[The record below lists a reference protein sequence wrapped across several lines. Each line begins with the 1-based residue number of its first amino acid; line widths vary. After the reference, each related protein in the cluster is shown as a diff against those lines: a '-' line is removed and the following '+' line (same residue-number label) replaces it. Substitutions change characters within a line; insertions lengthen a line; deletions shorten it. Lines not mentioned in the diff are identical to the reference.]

1 MTQKELAEV
10 KIITGNLSTVLAGN
24 LIFLDLSSKHFLMN
38 NKKIIAETVIKL
50 GKTDIELNN
59 VKNDL
64 TNAKID
70 LASKLEGTILN
81 YF

>member
-1 MTQKELAEV
+1 
-10 KIITGNLSTVLAGN
+10 
-24 LIFLDLSSKHFLMN
+24 MN

-81 YF
+81 YFWIHMSNLTGNLITHRD

>member
-1 MTQKELAEV
+1 
-10 KIITGNLSTVLAGN
+10 
-24 LIFLDLSSKHFLMN
+24 MN

-50 GKTDIELNN
+50 GKTDTELNN

-64 TNAKID
+64 TNTKID
-70 LASKLEGTILN
+70 LARKIEGIILN

>member
-1 MTQKELAEV
+1 
-10 KIITGNLSTVLAGN
+10 
-24 LIFLDLSSKHFLMN
+24 MN
-38 NKKIIAETVIKL
+38 NKKIVVETVIKL

-70 LASKLEGTILN
+70 LASKIEGIILN